1 MKSLQDTI
9 KELGLEH
16 LFEDVDNVT
25 PDKVVNQL
33 NQTTKLDDVETEA
46 YGLETDDGQI
56 VKVYINK
63 ADTDKFDE
71 IMQRVLGETDSIED
85 AINLIAKE
93 IDVVDVVWPEE
104 ATDDSETGGGESDG
118 DESLN
123 PEVYKTDLQN
133 NEDSMLK
140 KADQTNEALVNEAHN
155 TLESRFQ
162 TSNQKLIYHAIIS
175 LGVPEE
181 LMLRTPMRAV
191 LLHRIKEKAVEL
203 NRNTVLKQAL
213 KNIVRK
219 SSEFLDDIPDI
230 ESTPLSKLQK
240 NSLDESTNLDAML
253 DRFMNIGPNSS
264 IQEFLDTYQ
273 GVELY
278 EGLPKGRPV
287 AMFVNQNKKQFV
299 LWQEGAK
306 FILTSEQNP
315 NGEHLKYDEW
325 NGKSYAAVINELK
338 QKDFIKT
345 PASSYKNI
353 QFKPVLESIIKA
365 KQIDDEIELITD
377 SNQRFNITE
386 SEARALSK
394 ACTSK
399 KPVEILLNSD
409 MWIVSNR
416 LNETVIKRI
425 DNGMKLKLS
434 STIINFIERV

>member
-409 MWIVSNR
+409 IWIVSNR

>member
-33 NQTTKLDDVETEA
+33 DQTTKLDDVETEA

-287 AMFVNQNKKQFV
+287 AMFVNQSKKQFV

-306 FILTSEQNP
+306 FILTSEQNA
-315 NGEHLKYDEW
+315 NGEHIKVTEW
-325 NGKSYAAVINELK
+325 NGKSFDAVVNELK

-416 LNETVIKRI
+416 LNETVIKCI

-434 STIINFIERV
+434 PIIINFIERV